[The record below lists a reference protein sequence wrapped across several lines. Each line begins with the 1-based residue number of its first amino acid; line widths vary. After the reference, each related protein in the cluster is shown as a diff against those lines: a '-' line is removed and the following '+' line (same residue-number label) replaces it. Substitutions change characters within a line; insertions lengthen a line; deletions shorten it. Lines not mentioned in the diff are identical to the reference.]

1 MNKRKRRIFEIKQ
14 RKKRKEKLRKRDGA
28 TNSPV
33 AAVVAKKFKRA
44 DKFVGSE
51 EALEA
56 YFIPAD
62 GVMYRLVHD
71 PVNENDYRVQNEQ
84 EFDGIANTRSD
95 LPFTVAPGSTKEE
108 QFEHLKEWMLSYYL
122 DDERLAKDMLR
133 YHDKRKTDA
142 AKEKFKAK
150 MGFSVAKYNMLPEV
164 GVMQRE
170 PDPNTQL
177 VVAEYEDINLEDYRD
192 KEFGLKPLTDYRDGK
207 KK

>member
-108 QFEHLKEWMLSYYL
+108 QYEHLKEWMLSYYL

-170 PDPNTQL
+170 PDPNTHL

>member
-1 MNKRKRRIFEIKQ
+1 MNKKKRRIFEIKQ
-14 RKKRKEKLRKRDGA
+14 RKKRKEKLRKLDGA

-95 LPFTVAPGSTKEE
+95 LLFTVAPGSTKEE

-170 PDPNTQL
+170 PDPNTHL

>member
-1 MNKRKRRIFEIKQ
+1 MNKKKRRIFEIKQ
-14 RKKRKEKLRKRDGA
+14 RKKRKEKLQKRDGA

-44 DKFVGSE
+44 DNFVGSE
-51 EALEA
+51 EALKA

-84 EFDGIANTRSD
+84 AFDGIANTRSD
-95 LPFTVAPGSTKEE
+95 LSFTVAPGSTKEE

-133 YHDKRKTDA
+133 YHDKRRTDA

-170 PDPNTQL
+170 PDPNTHL